1 MASNPATNHSPSA
14 RRLLPP
20 AAVRLVGMVIQHI
33 AFTADWEQ
41 AQRTGTYD
49 RSTRGASIGEVGFL
63 HASDGPDQVK
73 SVLERFYADVV
84 EPLVLL
90 TLEES
95 ALASAGLR
103 VVREPGDPSDPD
115 SERFPHVYGG
125 PLPVAVVSRAE
136 PLVRQAA
143 GPGEVTVDGRGEA
156 ATGVAADAG
165 PDAESVHLAHAI
177 ALATANAATDGGP
190 FGALVVTADGH
201 VFEGANRVTATN
213 DPTAH
218 AEVTAIRTACSA
230 LGTFDLT
237 GAVIYTSC
245 EPCPMCLGSALWA
258 RVARVVY
265 AADRHDAA
273 AAGFDDAV
281 FFEYFA
287 SPERGAPMPLVQQ
300 ATPDATAPFEVWR
313 ANADR
318 TEY

>member
-1 MASNPATNHSPSA
+1 MS
-14 RRLLPP
+14 
-20 AAVRLVGMVIQHI
+20 IQHI
-33 AFTADWEQ
+33 AFTADWEK
-41 AQRTGTYD
+41 AQRTGAYD
-49 RSTRGASIGEVGFL
+49 RSTRGASIDEVGFL
-63 HASDGPDQVK
+63 HASDGPEQLRT
-73 SVLERFYADVV
+73 VLGRFYADVT

-90 TLEES
+90 TLDEP
-95 ALASAGLR
+95 ALAAAGLR

-125 PLPVAVVSRAE
+125 VLPVAAVSRVE
-136 PLVRQAA
+136 PLVRPENDFSPA
-143 GPGEVTVDGRGEA
+143 VKDGSGD
-156 ATGVAADAG
+156 ADA
-165 PDAESVHLAHAI
+165 DADAHTDADALHLAHAI

-190 FGALVVTADGH
+190 FGALVVTADGR

-218 AEVTAIRTACSA
+218 AEVTAIRAACRG

-273 AAGFDDAV
+273 AAGFDDAA
-281 FFEYFA
+281 FFDYFA
-287 SPERGAPMPLVQQ
+287 SPGRGPLMPLVQQ
-300 ATPDATAPFEVWR
+300 ATPEATAPFDAWR
-313 ANADR
+313 SNADR